1 VIWLGAVGLIGLG
14 APSGSYTAPAVQAP
28 AAQVI
33 LGESVFNTAWAS
45 AGTPGVARRGLGPL
59 FNAASCAMCHANGG
73 GGKGPAADGPTPTAL
88 VIQLGTTGAEVG
100 AEEDGDPLYGRV
112 FNTASVDGVR
122 PEGVVIVRYRE
133 LEGRYYLDGARW
145 RMRVPQYQ
153 LTGLTHGPLAAQTV
167 IKPRLAL
174 ALFGAGVLE
183 GVPASVL
190 DGAGTV
196 TSQNQPGN
204 ARPRGRFGW
213 QSQSVSIRDQ
223 TTKAFAREMGLT
235 TMEVARD
242 GCTAAETDCLRQP
255 SDGSPEVTTELVD
268 AVVAFVRSLAVPAPS
283 ARSEQGTAGAALFA
297 TLGCTACH
305 RAELPVELTDDTTGT
320 KSAGVITPY
329 TGLRLH
335 DLGIEMA
342 DENAAGKKV
351 PTRWAN
357 RASLGP
363 GLSHEDRKSSD
374 VPARWSRE
382 IPRGGHPVA
391 HRRSSGCAAQLYG
404 TRWALTR
411 EAAALA
417 RDPLIAVP
425 LCHCHGL
432 REMRPDELQR
442 Q

>member
-235 TMEVARD
+235 TM
-242 GCTAAETDCLRQP
+242 
-255 SDGSPEVTTELVD
+255 GS
-268 AVVAFVRSLAVPAPS
+268 
-283 ARSEQGTAGAALFA
+283 
-297 TLGCTACH
+297 C
-305 RAELPVELTDDTTGT
+305 
-320 KSAGVITPY
+320 
-329 TGLRLH
+329 
-335 DLGIEMA
+335 
-342 DENAAGKKV
+342 
-351 PTRWAN
+351 TRWLHGRRN
-357 RASLGP
+357 
-363 GLSHEDRKSSD
+363 GLPATAERWLAGSHHG
-374 VPARWSRE
+374 ARRC
-382 IPRGGHPVA
+382 RG
-391 HRRSSGCAAQLYG
+391 RLR
-404 TRWALTR
+404 
-411 EAAALA
+411 ALA
-417 RDPLIAVP
+417 RRAGAVRA
-425 LCHCHGL
+425 LRAGHRGGGVVRNARLYGL
-432 REMRPDELQR
+432 SPS
-442 Q
+442 